1 MNRRHANNRP
11 CTCSGQPEQVGP
23 IDTRSFIMKA
33 VPMQPKPSNAD
44 PLSSVVFQRLTA
56 FKASVF
62 DLDGTLVH
70 SEHVWEEA
78 KLTVLAS
85 YGITPTKAVLNA
97 HVGRGLSDFLDEVF
111 SRPLSSDEKTEIGN
125 RIGARA
131 DVLLPEM
138 RVPVKGAADLLK
150 DLHQAGQR
158 VAICSSSP
166 RRHIVSAMDALG
178 ITEIIET
185 IVSGSE
191 LPKGKPHPLPYLT
204 TVKALDL
211 APQDV
216 CAFEDSFPGAKS
228 AHAAGLT
235 VFAIGEGCSGQTFDF
250 CAGTAE
256 TFSDFLLHQGS
267 VTENSASASD

>member
-1 MNRRHANNRP
+1 
-11 CTCSGQPEQVGP
+11 
-23 IDTRSFIMKA
+23 
-33 VPMQPKPSNAD
+33 MQPKPDNAN
-44 PLSSVVFQRLTA
+44 PLSSDVFKRLAA

-85 YGITPTKAVLNA
+85 YGITTTKAVLNA
-97 HVGRGLSDFLDEVF
+97 HVGRGLSAFLDEVF
-111 SRPLSSDEKTEIGN
+111 GRPLSAEEKTEIGN

-138 RVPVKGAADLLK
+138 RAPVKGAADLVK
-150 DLHQAGQR
+150 DLHRAGQR
-158 VAICSSSP
+158 IAICSSSP
-166 RRHIVSAMDALG
+166 RRHIVSAMAELG
-178 ITEIIET
+178 IADKIET

-204 TVKALDL
+204 TVRALDL

-216 CAFEDSFPGAKS
+216 CAFEDSLPGAKS

-235 VFAIGEGCSGQTFDF
+235 VFAIGEGCTGPEFDF
-250 CAGTAE
+250 CAGKAE
-256 TFSDFLLHQGS
+256 NFADFLFPL
-267 VTENSASASD
+267 VL